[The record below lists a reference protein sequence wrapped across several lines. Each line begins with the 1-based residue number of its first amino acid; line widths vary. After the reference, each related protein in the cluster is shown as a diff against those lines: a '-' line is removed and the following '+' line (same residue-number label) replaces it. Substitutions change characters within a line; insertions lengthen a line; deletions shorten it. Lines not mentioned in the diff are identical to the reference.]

1 MALQNKV
8 SLYPSVAFAG
18 QQVVPNKA
26 VYHPLNLMSD
36 GTVKVGTFA
45 FTKTVDGVAM
55 LSGTGEA
62 AQSPVG
68 IVERVLDGTIITVT
82 DEATETY
89 PEGANVTVGVRGQFY
104 IKATTSGTA
113 GQKVLVDP
121 TTGIISFADA
131 AAGSAVDTGWVVLT
145 SDGSASFA
153 ADDLVIAQNLG

>member
-45 FTKTVDGVAM
+45 FTKSVDGVPMYSA
-55 LSGTGEA
+55 TGDA
-62 AQSPVG
+62 SQLPVG
-68 IVERVLDGTIITVT
+68 IVERVLDNTILNIT

-89 PEGANVTVGVRGQFY
+89 PEGAVIGVAVRGQFY
-104 IKATTSGTA
+104 IKADVAGTN
-113 GQKVLVDP
+113 GQKVLVTP
-121 TTGIISFADA
+121 ATGAITFGDA
-131 AAGSAVDTGWVVLT
+131 ASGDAVDTGWTVLT
-145 SDGSASFA
+145 SDGGSSFA
-153 ADDLVIAQNLG
+153 IGDLVIAQNLG

>member
-1 MALQNKV
+1 MSLQNKV

-45 FTKTVDGVAM
+45 FAKTVEGVPMYSA
-55 LSGTGEA
+55 TGDA
-62 AQSPVG
+62 SQSPIG
-68 IVERVLDGTIITVT
+68 IVERVLDNTILNIA
-82 DEATETY
+82 DETTETY
-89 PEGANVTVGVRGQFY
+89 PAGAVVTVAVRGQFY
-104 IKATTSGTA
+104 IKAEVAGTN

-121 TTGIISFADA
+121 TKGDITFGDA
-131 AAGSAVDTGWVVLT
+131 ASGDAVDTGWIVLT

-153 ADDLVIAQNLG
+153 VGDLVIAQNLG